1 MAHDGSAGVS
11 PEGWLPDRVSVGAL
25 TRTFPPELV
34 DRVVA
39 ATDTRELRR
48 RLLPARLVVY
58 FVLALWLFRGP
69 NCGYG
74 RVMVK
79 LVDALY
85 HRRRGEQL
93 LGGVLDP
100 DGWVEAGD
108 GRRWRP
114 PNISSLSRART
125 RLGADPLH
133 MLFDEVAGPVG
144 APDAAGVF
152 CCGLRVVSMD
162 GSTTDVP
169 NSTAN
174 AEYFGRPSNATRD
187 GAFPQVRW
195 IVAAESGTGALIGA
209 TLGPYTVGEQRLA
222 RDLLPA
228 FCAQMLVLADR
239 NFLCHTLARDVLATG
254 AHILWRASASFKLTP
269 IAVLADG
276 SYLAQLHPRRKAD
289 GPPITVRVIEYTVH
303 TSSAGSDDEDTSELF
318 CLVTDL
324 LDPAVCSSR
333 RSGLR
338 AVRHERWP
346 DGSPEH
352 LGQGMNEARGGRSA
366 DARVT
371 PNVTRDAAY
380 RRWRPLAG
388 PSATVGA
395 RCAPARNAHARRFD
409 RTTIAASRR
418 LELASESPLWVRDHR
433 GDRFAPA
440 SDWRG
445 RTPVSGERTEL
456 RHSSVARITCRAW
469 VMLRG
474 Q

>member
-1 MAHDGSAGVS
+1 M
-11 PEGWLPDRVSVGAL
+11 GAL

-39 ATDTRELRR
+39 TTETRELRR

-144 APDAAGVF
+144 GSAADDAAGVF

-169 NSTAN
+169 DSKAN

-209 TLGPYTVGEQRLA
+209 TLGPYTVGEQTLA
-222 RDLLPA
+222 RDLLAA
-228 FCAQMLVLADR
+228 FGPDMLVLADR

-254 AHILWRASASFKLTP
+254 AHILWRASASFTLTP

-276 SYLAQLHPRRKAD
+276 SYLAQLHPRRTAD

-303 TSSAGSDDEDTSELF
+303 TSPIHGGGAGAGSADEDTDDEDTSELF

-324 LDPAVCSSR
+324 LDP
-333 RSGLR
+333 
-338 AVRHERWP
+338 
-346 DGSPEH
+346 
-352 LGQGMNEARGGRSA
+352 EAHPA
-366 DARVT
+366 LD
-371 PNVTRDAAY
+371 
-380 RRWRPLAG
+380 LAG
-388 PSATVGA
+388 AYPMRWGCETVIGDHKTDMGAGMAVLRSKDPEGVAQEMWALFAVYQAIHTPIGAAVDATGVPPDQISFPHALAAATDSVTAGFPPSG
-395 RCAPARNAHARRFD
+395 
-409 RTTIAASRR
+409 S
-418 LELASESPLWVRDHR
+418 
-433 GDRFAPA
+433 
-440 SDWRG
+440 
-445 RTPVSGERTEL
+445 
-456 RHSSVARITCRAW
+456 
-469 VMLRG
+469 
-474 Q
+474 